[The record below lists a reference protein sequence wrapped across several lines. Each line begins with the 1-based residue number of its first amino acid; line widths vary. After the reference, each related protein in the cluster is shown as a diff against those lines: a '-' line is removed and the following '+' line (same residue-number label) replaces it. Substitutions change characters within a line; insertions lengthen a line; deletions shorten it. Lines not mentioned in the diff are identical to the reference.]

1 MASDARRR
9 TKILIAIPTL
19 SAGGAERVVTTLA
32 NEWSRGGR
40 DIVIATFEPGEAQ
53 PFYPLGASVRLL
65 KLDLPPVSKPIGR
78 AIAQTAKRIRALR
91 RTIKAERPDV
101 VISFL
106 TKMNVMAALAADGL
120 GVPVIISERNNPYIQ
135 TFGRLWRGAIAV
147 AFPKAFAFVTMT
159 QGAADFFPKSQRRR
173 TRIIPNPVSIPA
185 LERSPGPGRTL
196 TAVGRLTAQKR
207 FDRLLEAFAR
217 VADDFPGWSLVIWG
231 EGELRADL
239 EALVQKLG
247 LGARVRL
254 PGLTEKPGGWLA
266 AADILALSSDYEG
279 WPNVVIE
286 ALAGGVPVVAVDC
299 AFGVKEILEGGALG
313 LIAPREDTDAFA
325 AALARMM
332 RDENLRRDFSAKG
345 REAARQY
352 APEAIAATWDAL
364 IAEAMAATARKRT
377 P

>member
-1 MASDARRR
+1 MAFERARR

-40 DIVIATFEPGEAQ
+40 EVAVATFEPPAAQ
-53 PFYPLGASVRLL
+53 PFYPLDAAVRHL
-65 KLDLPPVSKPIGR
+65 KLDLPPVSKPKWR
-78 AIAQTAKRIRALR
+78 AIAHTFKRIGALR

-120 GVPVIISERNNPYIQ
+120 GVPVIISERNNPYVQ
-135 TFGRLWRGAIAV
+135 TFDRFWDTARGF

-159 QGAADFFPKSQRRR
+159 QGAADFFPERQRRR

-185 LERSPGPGRTL
+185 VERSAASGKTL

-207 FDRLLEAFAR
+207 FDRLIEAYAR
-217 VADDFPGWSLVIWG
+217 IAGDFPGWSLVIWG

-247 LGARVRL
+247 LAARVRL
-254 PGLTEKPGGWLA
+254 PGLTAKPGGWLET
-266 AADILALSSDYEG
+266 ADILALSSDYEG

-286 ALAGGVPVVAVDC
+286 ALAGGVPVVAADC
-299 AFGVKEILEGGALG
+299 EFGVKEILQDGALG
-313 LIAPREDTDAFA
+313 LIAPRADVAAFA
-325 AALARMM
+325 DALARMM
-332 RDENLRRDFSAKG
+332 RDENLRRELSAKG
-345 REAARQY
+345 REAAKRY
-352 APEAIAATWDAL
+352 APEAIAAKWDAL
-364 IAEAMAATARKRT
+364 IAEAIGAAER
-377 P
+377 